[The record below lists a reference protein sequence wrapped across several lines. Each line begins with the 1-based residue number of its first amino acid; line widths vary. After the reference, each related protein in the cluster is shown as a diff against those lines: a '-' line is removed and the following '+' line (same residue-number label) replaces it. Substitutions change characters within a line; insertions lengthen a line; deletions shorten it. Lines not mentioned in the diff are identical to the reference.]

1 MNVQQTIAE
10 SIAQSE
16 KFIAKCKGTEVT
28 TKYLAVFPETMMA
41 VGMGVNGI
49 EFTETPYGFS
59 TALNYSRNVTNGHG
73 QHPVIMTHEDYL
85 QKCIEQQEKHL
96 LVMRDIATKVN

>member
-41 VGMGVNGI
+41 VGMGVYGI
-49 EFTETPYGFS
+49 GFTETSYSFK
-59 TALNYSRNVTNGHG
+59 TALNYSRNVINGHG
-73 QHPVIMTHEDYL
+73 QNPVIMTHEEYL